1 MSLLNKEMLGPINN
15 GLFITKAIVLVG
27 FVSSLL
33 FIGIVGIAIIIDKL
47 LKYELTHFQRIK
59 QNILTAVV
67 LVLISFYTFGIY
79 IFYNDYYDMTLFV
92 TMFEKLVLTLLIIYC
107 IYSETYY
114 FEFIYLFWFKFVLI
128 IFGLFRWI
136 LLILRA
142 EILGFKFE
150 TINDYSNTIPK
161 PYKHLF
167 VLLFLVLCGSSI
179 FKDLFFLNNY

>member
-1 MSLLNKEMLGPINN
+1 MSLLNKEMLDPINN

-27 FVSSLL
+27 FASSLL
-33 FIGIVGIAIIIDKL
+33 FIGIVGIVIIIHKL
-47 LKYELTHFQRIK
+47 LKYKLTGFQRIK

-92 TMFEKLVLTLLIIYC
+92 TMFENLVLILLIIYC
-107 IYSETYY
+107 IYSETNNLKL
-114 FEFIYLFWFKFVLI
+114 IYLFWFKFVPI
-128 IFGLFRWI
+128 IFGLFRWA
-136 LLILRA
+136 LLLLRA

-150 TINDYSNTIPK
+150 TIDDYSNAIPK

-179 FKDLFFLNNY
+179 FKDLFFF